1 VNRRVTADTIRR
13 YINEELANASV
24 REVISDDYPILD
36 RQVLDSLGLFQ
47 LVGFLESQFGVVV
60 RDEEL
65 VPANFGT
72 VQDIANLVDAK
83 IASS

>member
-1 VNRRVTADTIRR
+1 MTADTIRR
-13 YINEELANASV
+13 YINEELANGSV
-24 REVISDDYPILD
+24 REAISDDYPLLD
-36 RQVLDSLGLFQ
+36 RQLLDSLGLFQ

-72 VQDIANLVDAK
+72 VRDIANLVEAK
-83 IASS
+83 TASS

>member
-1 VNRRVTADTIRR
+1 MTLDTIRT
-13 YINEELANASV
+13 YINEELANGSV
-24 REVISDDYPILD
+24 REEISDDSPILD
-36 RQVLDSLGLFQ
+36 RQVLDSLGLFR

-72 VQDIANLVDAK
+72 GRDIANLVDAK